1 MLSLVTVIVIVTVVP
16 ASAAVGV
23 YVGVSVF
30 TPAVIVPAPFSVHNM
45 VPLVAVA
52 PVTVAV
58 ALEQIVC
65 DPPAAAVGNGFTVKV
80 SEL

>member
-1 MLSLVTVIVIVTVVP
+1 MGPS
-16 ASAAVGV
+16 SAAVRVYIGV
-23 YVGVSVF
+23 TLF
-30 TPAVIVPAPFSVHNM
+30 TPPVIVPAPFSLHSI

-65 DPPAAAVGNGFTVKV
+65 DPPAAAVGNGLTIM
-80 SEL
+80 L